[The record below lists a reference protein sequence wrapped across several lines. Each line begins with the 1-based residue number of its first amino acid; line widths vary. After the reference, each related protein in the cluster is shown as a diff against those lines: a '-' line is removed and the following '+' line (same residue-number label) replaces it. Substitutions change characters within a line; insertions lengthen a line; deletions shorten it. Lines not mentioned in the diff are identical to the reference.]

1 MRFIHSIFGTLAV
14 VLLANSSP
22 VHAADRPNIILIIAD
37 DLAWDDSEPYGHPT
51 IRTPNLT
58 RMAKS
63 GMRFDRAFLTISS
76 CSASR
81 SSLITCKYP
90 HRTDAEQLHWPLP
103 GNQVTFVE
111 LLRRSG
117 YWTAAAGKWH
127 LGNEIKDRFDRVW
140 EVDTSGFQLP
150 SGKAGETGKFQ
161 ETAIGDARSGCAD
174 WLTALNARPKDQPFF
189 LWLAALDPHR
199 PYDEGI
205 LENPHKPED
214 VILPPYVPDTPE
226 VPKDMALYYDEA
238 TRLDRFIGKVM
249 DALEDQR
256 IAKNTLI
263 VFISDNGRPFP
274 RDKTTLYD
282 SGIRTPMFAVWPQ
295 KIEPHSICKE
305 MLSSID
311 LGVGFLELAG
321 IPIPQDMDGQS
332 FAPLLSNPR
341 QAIRNYCFAE
351 KHWHDYED
359 HSRAVRSHRYKYILN
374 DYHDLPM
381 TPPADAVRGPVFQTM
396 LKLHEA
402 GKLESHQQQ
411 CLALPRPKEE
421 LYDLV
426 KDPHEINNLANNPA
440 YQTVLQKHRQVMQTW
455 RQATQDRIPSVRT
468 PDEFDRRT
476 GGVTPAR
483 IRPRP
488 SKAEMMK
495 TILKP

>member
-1 MRFIHSIFGTLAV
+1 MRFLNIIFALGIWASASFLNLEA
-14 VLLANSSP
+14 SQG
-22 VHAADRPNIILIIAD
+22 PNIILIIAD
-37 DLAWDDSEPYGHPT
+37 DLAWDDSRPYGHPT

-58 RMAKS
+58 RMADT

-111 LLRRSG
+111 LLKETG

-127 LGNEIKDRFDRVW
+127 LGNEVKDRFDRIW

-150 SGKAGETGKFQ
+150 SGKAAEFGEFK
-161 ETAIGDARSGCAD
+161 ETAIGDAKSGCAD
-174 WLTALNARPKDQPFF
+174 WLTALNSRPKDQPFF

-205 LENPHKPED
+205 LKKPHSVDD
-214 VILPPYVPDTPE
+214 VRLPPYIPDTLE
-226 VPKDMALYYDEA
+226 VRNDMALYYDEA
-238 TRLDRFIGKVM
+238 TRLDRFVGEVM
-249 DALEDQR
+249 DAVEDQG
-256 IAKNTLI
+256 IAENTLI

-274 RDKTTLYD
+274 RDKTTLYE
-282 SGIRTPMFAVWPQ
+282 SGIRTPMFAVWKNTIAPQ
-295 KIEPHSICKE
+295 SICKE
-305 MLSSID
+305 LVSSID
-311 LGVGFLELAG
+311 LGAGFLELAG
-321 IPIPQDMDGQS
+321 VQPASGMDGKS
-332 FAPLLSNPR
+332 FAPLLTAPR
-341 QAIRNYCFAE
+341 KSIRDYCFAE

-381 TPPADAVRGPVFQTM
+381 TPPADAVRGPVFQAM
-396 LKLHEA
+396 LKMYQA
-402 GKLESHQQQ
+402 DKLKPNQQQ
-411 CLALPRPKEE
+411 CLALPRPQEE
-421 LYDLV
+421 LYDLI
-426 KDPHEINNLANNPA
+426 KDPYELYNLAHHDA
-440 YQTVLQKHRQVMQTW
+440 YKTVLDKHRDVLQSW
-455 RQATQDRIPSVRT
+455 RLVTNDKIPTVRT
-468 PDEFDRRT
+468 PDEFDRET

-488 SKAEMMK
+488 SKAEMTK
-495 TILKP
+495 TVLKE

>member
-1 MRFIHSIFGTLAV
+1 MRFFNLVT
-14 VLLANSSP
+14 VLGIWAITCSLNLG
-22 VHAADRPNIILIIAD
+22 ADERPNIILIIAD
-37 DLAWDDSEPYGHPT
+37 DLAWDDSTPYGHPT

-58 RMAKS
+58 RMADT

-111 LLRRSG
+111 LLKDAG

-127 LGNEIKDRFDRVW
+127 LGNEVKDRFDRIW

-150 SGKAGETGKFQ
+150 SGKAAESGKFK
-161 ETAIGDARSGCAD
+161 ETAIGDAKSGCAD
-174 WLTALNARPKDQPFF
+174 WLNALNARPKDQPFF

-205 LENPHKPED
+205 LENPHSVDD
-214 VILPPYVPDTPE
+214 VQLPPYVPDTPE
-226 VPKDMALYYDEA
+226 VRKDMALYYDEA
-238 TRLDRFIGKVM
+238 TRLDRFVGQVM
-249 DALEDQR
+249 NAVEDQG
-256 IAKNTLI
+256 IAENTLI

-282 SGIRTPMFAVWPQ
+282 SGIRTPMFAVWKNTIAPQ
-295 KIEPHSICKE
+295 SICKE
-305 MLSSID
+305 LVSSID
-311 LGVGFLELAG
+311 LGAGFLDLARIQ
-321 IPIPQDMDGQS
+321 IPSGMDGKS
-332 FAPLLSNPR
+332 FAPLLTNPR
-341 QAIRNYCFAE
+341 KSIRDYCFAE

-374 DYHDLPM
+374 DYHDFPM
-381 TPPADAVRGPVFQTM
+381 TPPADAVRGPVFQAM
-396 LKLHEA
+396 LKMHRDGHL
-402 GKLESHQQQ
+402 KPHQQQ

-421 LYDLV
+421 LYDLI
-426 KDPHEINNLANNPA
+426 KDPYELNNLAHQDA
-440 YQTVLQKHRQVMQTW
+440 FGTVLVKHRDVLQSW
-455 RQATQDRIPSVRT
+455 RLATNDTIPSVRT
-468 PDEFDRRT
+468 PDEFDRQT

-488 SKAEMMK
+488 SKAEMKK
-495 TILKP
+495 TVLKE

>member
-1 MRFIHSIFGTLAV
+1 MRLLKLIFALALCV
-14 VLLANSSP
+14 NFSYPNLKAGKQ
-22 VHAADRPNIILIIAD
+22 PNIILIIAD
-37 DLAWDDSEPYGHPT
+37 DLAWDDSTPYGHPT

-58 RMAKS
+58 RMAET

-111 LLRRSG
+111 LLKDAG

-127 LGNEIKDRFDRVW
+127 LGNEIKNRFDRIW

-150 SGKAGETGKFQ
+150 SGKAAESGKFK
-161 ETAIGDARSGCAD
+161 ETAIGDAKSGCAD
-174 WLTALNARPKDQPFF
+174 WLNALNARPKDQPFF

-205 LENPHKPED
+205 LQTPHRMED
-214 VILPPYVPDTPE
+214 VQLPPYVPDTPE
-226 VPKDMALYYDEA
+226 VRKDMALYYDEA
-238 TRLDRFIGKVM
+238 TRLDRFVGQIM
-249 DALEDQR
+249 DAVEDQG
-256 IAKNTLI
+256 IAENTLI

-282 SGIRTPMFAVWPQ
+282 SGIRTPMFAVWKDTIKP
-295 KIEPHSICKE
+295 KSVCKE
-305 MLSSID
+305 LVSSVD
-311 LGVGFLELAG
+311 LGSGFLDLAG
-321 IPIPQDMDGQS
+321 VKPPSDMDGKS
-332 FAPLLSNPR
+332 FTPLLKDPR
-341 QAIRNYCFAE
+341 KSIRDYCFAE

-374 DYHDLPM
+374 DYDDLPM
-381 TPPADAVRGPVFQTM
+381 TPPADAVRGPVFQAM
-396 LKLHEA
+396 LQMHQADKLKPE
-402 GKLESHQQQ
+402 QQQ
-411 CLALPRPKEE
+411 CLSLPRPKEE
-421 LYDLV
+421 LYDLI
-426 KDPHEINNLANNPA
+426 KDPHELKNLVQEDA
-440 YQTVLQKHRQVMQTW
+440 YASVLNKHRDVLQTW
-455 RQATQDRIPSVRT
+455 RLATNDKIPTVRT
-468 PDEFDRRT
+468 PDEFDRQT

-488 SKAEMMK
+488 SKAEMLK
-495 TILKP
+495 TVLKE

>member
-1 MRFIHSIFGTLAV
+1 MQFLNLIFALSVCAV
-14 VLLANSSP
+14 ILSSRLEANE
-22 VHAADRPNIILIIAD
+22 RPNIILIIAD
-37 DLAWDDSEPYGHPT
+37 DLAWDDSAPYGHPT

-58 RMAKS
+58 RMAAT
-63 GMRFDRAFLTISS
+63 GMRFDKAFLTISS

-103 GNQVTFVE
+103 KNQVTFVE
-111 LLRRSG
+111 LLKDAG

-127 LGNEIKDRFDRVW
+127 LGDQVKNRFDRVW

-150 SGKAGETGKFQ
+150 SGKAGESGEFK

-205 LENPHKPED
+205 LEKPHGAND
-214 VILPPYVPDTPE
+214 VRLPPYVPDTPE
-226 VPKDMALYYDEA
+226 VRKDMALYYDEA
-238 TRLDRFIGKVM
+238 TRLDRFVGDVM
-249 DALEDQR
+249 EGVRDQG
-256 IAKNTLI
+256 IAQNTLI
-263 VFISDNGRPFP
+263 LFISDNGRPFP

-282 SGIRTPMFAVWPQ
+282 SGIRTPMFAVWKDTIAP
-295 KIEPHSICKE
+295 KSVCKE
-305 MLSSID
+305 LVSSID
-311 LGVGFLELAG
+311 LGAGFLELAG
-321 IPIPQDMDGQS
+321 VKQPSSMDGKS
-332 FAPLLSNPR
+332 FAPLLENPGKS
-341 QAIRNYCFAE
+341 IRNYCFAE

-374 DYHDLPM
+374 DYNDLPM
-381 TPPADAVRGPVFQTM
+381 TPPADAVRGPVFQAM
-396 LKLHEA
+396 LKLHQQ
-402 GKLESHQQQ
+402 GKLKAQQQQ
-411 CLALPRPKEE
+411 CLTAPRPAEE

-426 KDPHEINNLANNPA
+426 DDPHELKNLAHQDA
-440 YQTVLQKHRQVMQTW
+440 YQAVLKKHRDILQSW
-455 RQATQDRIPSVRT
+455 RLATNDKIPAIRT
-468 PDEFDRRT
+468 PDEFDRQT

-488 SKAEMMK
+488 SKAQMK
-495 TILKP
+495 KTVLKE